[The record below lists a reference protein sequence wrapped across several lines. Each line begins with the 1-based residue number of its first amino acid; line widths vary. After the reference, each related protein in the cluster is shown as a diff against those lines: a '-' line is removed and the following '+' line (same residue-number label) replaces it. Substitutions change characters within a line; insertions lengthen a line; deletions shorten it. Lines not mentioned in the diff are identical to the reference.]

1 MENNITIAHL
11 TRYIQQPGSMDKSVV
26 NDLWKVIRKYP
37 SFQLARVL
45 LAKNLLN
52 TKHKAYPLSL
62 KLASAYAS
70 DRAMLKIFLDEKPFV
85 NQSVDKIQDT
95 YNAHQEVAAQNLEVA
110 KTQQEVTDIKDEKPV
125 IISHT
130 ETTNEQ
136 LNKLINRIRT
146 KLSENSPENINTS
159 AGYDEQYTDTQD
171 QEDET
176 YSQQD
181 LIDAFISNQPSIK
194 PKKGD
199 FFRPYNIAKQSD
211 TKPDDL
217 VSEALAEIYKN
228 QGHFDK
234 AIEIYEKLILLN
246 PEKSVY
252 FANQIK
258 EIQKSQNFIS

>member
-11 TRYIQQPGSMDKSVV
+11 TRYIRQPESMDRLVV
-26 NDLWKVIRKYP
+26 NELWKVIRKYP

-70 DRAMLKIFLDEKPFV
+70 DRAMLKKFLEEKPLV
-85 NQSVDKIQDT
+85 NQSVSHSQDAYYNNKEVDTQNIEVDKTEQ
-95 YNAHQEVAAQNLEVA
+95 
-110 KTQQEVTDIKDEKPV
+110 TDIDISAEKPETV
-125 IISHT
+125 SQK

-136 LNKLINRIRT
+136 LNKLVNRIRI
-146 KLSENSPENINTS
+146 KLSESSPENINLSTEPT
-159 AGYDEQYTDTQD
+159 EQHTDILEQ
-171 QEDET
+171 QDET
-176 YSQQD
+176 YSQQE

-199 FFRPYNIAKQSD
+199 FFRPYNVAKQSD

-217 VSEALAEIYKN
+217 VSEALAEIYVN

-258 EIQKSQNFIS
+258 EIQKSQNFIT

>member
-1 MENNITIAHL
+1 MLI
-11 TRYIQQPGSMDKSVV
+11 K
-26 NDLWKVIRKYP
+26 K
-37 SFQLARVL
+37 L
-45 LAKNLLN
+45 L
-52 TKHKAYPLSL
+52 
-62 KLASAYAS
+62 
-70 DRAMLKIFLDEKPFV
+70 LKI
-85 NQSVDKIQDT
+85 
-95 YNAHQEVAAQNLEVA
+95 LEVA
-110 KTQQEVTDIKDEKPV
+110 KTQQEVRCKDEKPV

-171 QEDET
+171 QMKRT
-176 YSQQD
+176 VQQD

-246 PEKSVY
+246 PEKKCLLCKP
-252 FANQIK
+252 N
-258 EIQKSQNFIS
+258 